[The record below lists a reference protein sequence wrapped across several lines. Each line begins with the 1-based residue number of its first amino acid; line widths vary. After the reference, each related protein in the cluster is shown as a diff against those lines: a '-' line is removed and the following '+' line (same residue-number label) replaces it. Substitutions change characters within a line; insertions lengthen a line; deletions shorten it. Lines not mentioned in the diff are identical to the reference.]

1 MIVTAALIMSVFL
14 VMANLYGRNMVNM
27 YKLETILPF

>member
-1 MIVTAALIMSVFL
+1 MSVFL